1 MRQGFL
7 AGLCAFVLAIGVF
20 CNTLAS
26 GMGLDPAF
34 DQDMLGPERAMGVLV
49 WSHGR
54 SIAAEDSESATPP
67 FLRILRESGW
77 DILRFD
83 RPRDGDTLTDST
95 RRLVD
100 YAARLKHKGYHRI
113 VLAGQSF
120 GAFLALMAADAS
132 DDVDA
137 VIATAP
143 AAFGSFDE
151 FYSSWRLNAIRLYP
165 LLEQVR
171 RARVML
177 FYFHGD
183 DFDPGGRG
191 ERSRA
196 ILSKHR
202 LGFAVVDQPAFL
214 VGHWASSTGLFL
226 RRFGACIRDFVDADA
241 LKGEMVCQPAWGEAP
256 SAELLLPDRLFL
268 PPATP
273 VVTAPA
279 IGPSAS
285 NAPASGQSRPVHD
298 TWYGFYPN
306 GREVLVAIETT
317 HGQNLEALYAIGPG
331 IDGDEPA
338 EWSRREGR
346 LVDDDYVFEGNGST
360 LHFHPR
366 GSGGLKATWT
376 SPDGKTSMD
385 ASLRRIDP
393 HRLSRRAEAR

>member
-1 MRQGFL
+1 
-7 AGLCAFVLAIGVF
+7 
-20 CNTLAS
+20 
-26 GMGLDPAF
+26 
-34 DQDMLGPERAMGVLV
+34 MGVLV

-54 SIAAEDSESATPP
+54 SITAEDSESATPP
-67 FLRILRESGW
+67 FLRILREGGW

-100 YAARLKHKGYHRI
+100 YAARLKHQGYHRI

-196 ILSKHR
+196 ILLEHGR
-202 LGFAVVDQPAFL
+202 GFAVVDQPAFL

-256 SAELLLPDRLFL
+256 SAELLLPDHLFL
-268 PPATP
+268 PPTTP
-273 VVTAPA
+273 VVTASA

-346 LVDDDYVFEGNGST
+346 LVDDDYVFEGNGKST

-366 GSGGLKATWT
+366 GSGGLKATWI

>member
-1 MRQGFL
+1 
-7 AGLCAFVLAIGVF
+7 
-20 CNTLAS
+20 
-26 GMGLDPAF
+26 MGLDPAF
-34 DQDMLGPERAMGVLV
+34 KQDLVGPERAMGVLV

-54 SIAAEDSESATPP
+54 SITVEDSKSATPP
-67 FLRILRESGW
+67 FLRVLRDGGW
-77 DILRFD
+77 DVLRFD
-83 RPRDGDTLTDST
+83 RPREGDTLSDST

-100 YAARLKHKGYHRI
+100 HVARLKHKGYRRI

-120 GAFLALMAADAS
+120 GAFLALMAADVS

-137 VIATAP
+137 VVATAP

-151 FYSSWRLNAIRLYP
+151 FYGSWRLNAIRLYP
-165 LLEQVR
+165 LLEQVK

-196 ILSKHR
+196 ILSEHG